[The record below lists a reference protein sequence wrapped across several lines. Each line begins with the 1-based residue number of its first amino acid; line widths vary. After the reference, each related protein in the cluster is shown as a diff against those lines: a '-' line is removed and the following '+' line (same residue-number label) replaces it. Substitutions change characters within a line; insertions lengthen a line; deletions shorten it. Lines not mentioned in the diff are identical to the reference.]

1 VPFVGSSTLRGES
14 LTIASHIEDARPTD
28 FLAAGSGDKARAF
41 RAAMRHS
48 RLVRFTRAGIPFA
61 IVATIALTT
70 AYWWLDPMRTLAR
83 LPVGADAVL
92 MSGTKVVMRQPR
104 LKGFTTDQRPYTVV
118 ARTAAK
124 DLANPDS
131 LEMEDVRATMVM
143 PDRRDVE
150 VTARDGFFDGKA
162 QTVRLRNNVVVSS
175 PEYEARLQDAL
186 LHVRK
191 GHVVSEQ
198 PVVVNML
205 MGTISANRLE
215 IQESGAIIRFE
226 RGVTLLIDRE
236 EPTSSVAGKRR

>member
-1 VPFVGSSTLRGES
+1 
-14 LTIASHIEDARPTD
+14 LTIASHTGDARASE
-28 FLAAGSGDKARAF
+28 FLSSGRRDEARAF

-48 RLVRFTRAGIPFA
+48 RLVRFTRLGIPLS
-61 IVATIALTT
+61 IVIGTALLG
-70 AYWWLDPMRTLAR
+70 AYWWFDPMRTLAN

-92 MSGTKVVMRQPR
+92 LSGTKVVMRQPR
-104 LKGFTTDQRPYTVV
+104 LKGFTQDQRPYTVV

-124 DLANPDS
+124 DITNPDA
-131 LEMEDVRATMVM
+131 LEMEDVQATMVM
-143 PDRRDVE
+143 PDTRSVQ
-150 VTARDGFFDGKA
+150 VTAKDGFFDGKA
-162 QTVRLRNNVVVSS
+162 DTVRLRNNVVVSS
-175 PEYEARLQDAL
+175 PEYEALLSDAV

-215 IQESGAIIRFE
+215 IQESGAVVRFE

-236 EPTSSVAGKRR
+236 EPTGSAPTKSVAGKRR